1 MHYLECIALLDYLRK
16 KLQIEQRV
24 PVPIGVLD
32 EVKQQVLAVDN
43 RVSKEGDP
51 QINALLDDLKVSLFS
66 VEVVPGTENI
76 PDTVKTALAD
86 GVQRLLHFIA
96 IKAYH
101 HFEVNSFE
109 PNNIINK
116 SMRIVVEE
124 ALEEGVLVC

>member
-66 VEVVPGTENI
+66 VEVVPGTDNI
-76 PDTVKTALAD
+76 PDAVKTALAD

-101 HFEVNSFE
+101 YFEVNSFE